1 MKFFSELK
9 GLFSI
14 VYQDFAKYYITLRD
28 NVALGNVLDMNSEK
42 INDALRTIELA
53 NTIEKLP
60 NGIDTYKDE

>member
-1 MKFFSELK
+1 
-9 GLFSI
+9 
-14 VYQDFAKYYITLRD
+14 
-28 NVALGNVLDMNSEK
+28 MNSEK

>member
-14 VYQDFAKYYITLRD
+14 VYQDFAKYYITLKD

-42 INDALRTIELA
+42 INDALKTIELTD
-53 NTIEKLP
+53 TIEKLLM
-60 NGIDTYKDE
+60 GLIHI